1 MQYIVTGATGFVGKS
16 FVSEL
21 LNKGEKVTAL
31 IRNRSKIPEE
41 WKGIVRIIETDLQN
55 LNEVR
60 LEKQAD
66 SCFVHMAWE
75 GTSGQDRADEK
86 KQWENI
92 KGIQSAI
99 ALAADLGCKRF
110 VYTGSIMEYEAMKA
124 LTYDGFEPGSGM
136 IYSTAKLAGDFLAR
150 IWCQKYHLEYV
161 CVIISNIYGPGEKSE
176 RFLNTLIRKMI
187 KDESIDLTQGDQL
200 YDFIYITD
208 AVQGIYQAAQKG
220 ENCNSYYLGN
230 VTPQRLKDYILQTK
244 KILGSKSILNF
255 GSIAYGGIPLTWE
268 EFDTTKLQAMGF
280 TPEVSFEQGVLAC
293 RQQIQ
298 DEGMEIE

>member
-21 LNKGEKVTAL
+21 VKKGEKVTVL
-31 IRNRSKIPEE
+31 IRNRSKIPESWE
-41 WKGIVRIIETDLQN
+41 GKVRVVEAELQN
-55 LNEVR
+55 LKEIR
-60 LEKQAD
+60 PEKQEEMRD

-92 KGIQSAI
+92 KGIRNAVE
-99 ALAADLGCKRF
+99 LAADLGCKRF

-124 LTYDGFEPGSGM
+124 LTYDGFEPGGGM

-150 IWCQKYHLEYV
+150 IWCQKYQLEYV

-187 KDESIDLTQGDQL
+187 KNESIDLTQGDQL

-208 AVQGIYQAAQKG
+208 AVQGIYLAAQKG
-220 ENCNSYYLGN
+220 ESCNSYYLGN
-230 VTPQRLKDYILQTK
+230 IAPQRLKDYILQTK
-244 KILGSKSILNF
+244 RILGSKSILNF
-255 GSIAYGGIPLTWE
+255 GSIVYGGVPLTWE
-268 EFDTTKLQAMGF
+268 EFETNKLQAMGF
-280 TPEVSFEQGVLAC
+280 SPVVSFEQGVLAC
-293 RQQIQ
+293 KKQIQ
-298 DEGMEIE
+298 DEGI